1 LSRHRNPML
10 LGIILSFVFVVVGAV
25 WLSQSQETL
34 DKVAEHLGAT
44 VSPIW
49 NPPIPDYE
57 IPGFEGN
64 PLMNIVIG
72 TVFTLLVLAVAFI
85 VGKSLKAKA
94 KIQD

>member
-1 LSRHRNPML
+1 ML

-34 DKVAEHLGAT
+34 DKVAEHFGAT
-44 VSPIW
+44 ASPIW

-64 PLMNIVIG
+64 PLMNVVTG